1 MKQVAFGQ
9 KSSFTGGC
17 RGSLLLIG
25 GRGVRGG
32 GKKSLES
39 QDRIDGD

>member
-32 GKKSLES
+32 KESLES
-39 QDRIDGD
+39 QDRIDGE